1 MREREDQS
9 GRRWSIV
16 LAGGDGVRM
25 QPAVTRWLG
34 RTVPN
39 HYCRFLGTR
48 SVFQHTLDRTLCVTS
63 PARTLVVVGR
73 GHQEAWSQIG
83 ERNPG
88 MILVQPRNVGTVAGL
103 FLPLTYIRARDPEGT
118 VLISPANQFVS
129 PEQQFL
135 GEILFAIRAA
145 EKLPAKVVV
154 LAARPDGPDGEYG
167 WIKPG
172 HELISLGL
180 HSVRAVTTFLHKSE
194 PAMAR
199 LAYASGALWNACVMA
214 GRVETLWRLGRQ
226 VLPDMMV
233 LFERLGEVI
242 NTPKEPQVLRD
253 IYERMPVC
261 SLSRD
266 LLARVP
272 GAAAVMEMQRV
283 WWSEWNSPERVM
295 KTLTRLGR
303 DSASVMPHLRAA
315 AAESRSAQSL
325 DVAMAHYAAHDQ

>member
-1 MREREDQS
+1 MREREDQF

-16 LAGGDGVRM
+16 LAGGDGIRM
-25 QPAVTRWLG
+25 QSAVRRWLG
-34 RTVPN
+34 RAVPN

-48 SVFQHTLDRTLCVTS
+48 SVFQHTLDRTVCVTS

-73 GHQEAWSQIG
+73 GHQEAWAQIG

-88 MILVQPRNVGTVAGL
+88 MVLVQPRNVGTAAGL
-103 FLPLTYIRARDPEGT
+103 FLSLTYIRAQDPEGT
-118 VLISPANQFVS
+118 VLISPANQFVY

-135 GEILFAIRAA
+135 GETLYAIRAA
-145 EKLPAKVVV
+145 EKLPEKVVV

-167 WIKPG
+167 WVKPD
-172 HELISLGL
+172 HELIRLGL
-180 HSVRAVTTFLHKSE
+180 RSVRAVTTFLHKPE

-214 GRVETLWRLGRQ
+214 GHVETLWRLGWR

-233 LFERLGEVI
+233 LFEQLGKVI
-242 NTPKEPQVLRD
+242 HTPKEPHVLRD
-253 IYERMPVC
+253 IYERMPVR

-266 LLARVP
+266 LLAQVP
-272 GAAAVMEMQRV
+272 GSAAVMEMQRV
-283 WWSEWNSPERVM
+283 WWSEWSSPEHVM
-295 KTLTRLGR
+295 KTLVRLGR
-303 DSASVMPHLRAA
+303 DSAPVMPHLRAA

-325 DVAMAHYAAHDQ
+325 DVAMAQYSTHDQ